1 MISLSFSDSKNG
13 RSSRRKGY
21 GPRPASDHN
30 GLIFAGLS
38 AQPLGLAEAKF
49 YPIFVVT
56 GPFSATIFICGRA
69 TIFYAENRRRFV
81 REICLVGAPYWHR
94 HGPEIRCR
102 SDR

>member
-1 MISLSFSDSKNG
+1 MIARSFSGPKNP
-13 RSSRRKGY
+13 RSSQRKSSLRR
-21 GPRPASDHN
+21 RSDHHN
-30 GLIFAGLS
+30 RLVLAPLS
-38 AQPLGLAEAKF
+38 AQPLGFVARNFTK
-49 YPIFVVT
+49 IFVVT

-69 TIFYAENRRRFV
+69 TIFYAENRRRFA